1 MVSDST
7 LHRRAFWAFF
17 AEALP
22 GLYARMSRGNES
34 TRWLAVGP
42 KPLIV
47 AHYIAATNV
56 GIFVRGARGT
66 RIGHVREF
74 LFPYRGMLA
83 EALAE
88 PDLRLG
94 ATFLLNTRLRL
105 PTVDKESWP
114 QAMAWFAHQ
123 SPLYEAALA
132 ALQAPPRAPGRRDPD

>member
-1 MVSDST
+1 MVSDLN

-22 GLYARMSRGNES
+22 GLNARTSRGNET

-42 KPLIV
+42 RPLIV

-66 RIGHVREF
+66 RIGHLREL
-74 LFPYRGMLA
+74 LFPYRGLLA

-88 PDLRLG
+88 PGLQLG
-94 ATFLLNTRLRL
+94 ETFLLNTRLRL
-105 PTVDKESWP
+105 STQDKTSWP
-114 QAMAWFAHQ
+114 RAMAWFAHQ
-123 SPLYEAALA
+123 SPRYEAALA
-132 ALQAPPRAPGRRDPD
+132 TLQAGSGAPGDRGRS

>member
-1 MVSDST
+1 MVSDLN

-17 AEALP
+17 AETLP
-22 GLYARMSRGNES
+22 GLNARTVRGNES

-66 RIGHVREF
+66 RIGHVREL
-74 LFPYRGMLA
+74 LFAHRNLLA
-83 EALAE
+83 QVLGE

-94 ATFLLNTRLRL
+94 ETFLLNTRLML
-105 PTVDKESWP
+105 PTADRASWP
-114 QAMAWFAHQ
+114 KAMEWFAAQ
-123 SPLYEAALA
+123 SPRYEAALE
-132 ALQAPPRAPGRRDPD
+132 LTQGR